1 MPEEKIYR
9 PERKPIVADDLTD
22 AASNQDMLARAEE
35 MRKMAAVNEMA
46 EESPQQR
53 IPQQPMPDSGLQISG
68 NVPPEF
74 ARMMAERGHPQMQQ
88 SSQPP
93 QQRPAPRQ
101 RPMVAANE
109 DLHIATDTRYQDIIR
124 QIKPLTANYEPV
136 YLPSRG
142 KFYDGTDG
150 PQDGVV
156 HVRPMTG
163 QEEEILATPRFVKK
177 GQAINMIFS
186 KCMQENF
193 NTEKFLT
200 VDRTYLL
207 IYLRGISYSP
217 EYDVEVKCPECDRKF
232 AYTIDLN
239 DLYVD
244 QCPDDF
250 GLENLSGTLPTT
262 GLEFKYRLS
271 RGADEQMI
279 QDYRERK
286 MRGLDTAGQADDT
299 LLYRTSVLL
308 TEIAGLTDHRQIQML
323 LKQLPISDVA
333 HLRNVCSEPP
343 FGVDTNVDIY
353 CPSCLHDFSVDLPLE
368 ANFFF
373 PRGRKNHKK

>member
-1 MPEEKIYR
+1 MPEDKIYR
-9 PERKPIVADDLTD
+9 PERKPINPDELNDT
-22 AASNQDMLARAEE
+22 ASNQAKMSRIAE
-35 MRKMAAVNEMA
+35 MRKQAEVNEM
-46 EESPQQR
+46 EEAPG
-53 IPQQPMPDSGLQISG
+53 PMMPPGMANEGGLEITG
-68 NVPPEF
+68 NVPPEL
-74 ARMMAERGHPQMQQ
+74 AKMLSKRQ
-88 SSQPP
+88 SP
-93 QQRPAPRQ
+93 QQALQQHSQPRQ
-101 RPMVAANE
+101 RQE
-109 DLHIATDTRYQDIIR
+109 TRSDDLRVVTDGRLQDIIR
-124 QIKPLTANYEPV
+124 QIKPLTVNYETV

-142 KFYDGTDG
+142 KFYDGEDG
-150 PQDGVV
+150 PTDGVV
-156 HVRPMTG
+156 HIRPMTG

-186 KCMQENF
+186 KCMQENY
-193 NTEKFLT
+193 NTENFLT

-217 EYDVEVKCPECDRKF
+217 EYDVEVKCPECERKF

-250 GLENLSGTLPTT
+250 SMESLSGVLPTT
-262 GLEFKYRLS
+262 GLDFKYRLS
-271 RGADEQMI
+271 RGTDEQMI

-299 LLYRTSVLL
+299 LLYRTSILL
-308 TEIAGLTDHRQIQML
+308 TEIAGLTDRREIQVL

-333 HLRNVCSEPP
+333 HLRNLCSEPP
-343 FGVDTNVDIY
+343 FGVDTYVDIY
-353 CPSCLHDFSVDLPLE
+353 CPSCLQDFSVDLPLE

-373 PRGRKNHKK
+373 PRGKKNQRK